1 MSSSTNRIARRA
13 GADHLAM
20 GPSRAGRSASVAIG
34 ALRSP
39 DGCGAIAAI
48 IPKIGRDAT
57 GFGRPQCKENGSMRR
72 IMLIAAC
79 LLCATTMAAA
89 PALAGNGALARD
101 DSSEKYGLSS
111 NEDTQTKADDVAM
124 KVCGSDKCKI
134 VFRTGP
140 KECGALASAEEG
152 KAWGGAKRPRRE
164 AAELAAIQNC
174 QKQTKGQ
181 CKIRGAEC
189 NR

>member
-1 MSSSTNRIARRA
+1 MRR
-13 GADHLAM
+13 M
-20 GPSRAGRSASVAIG
+20 TV
-34 ALRSP
+34 
-39 DGCGAIAAI
+39 IAA
-48 IPKIGRDAT
+48 GFLFAT
-57 GFGRPQCKENGSMRR
+57 
-72 IMLIAAC
+72 IA
-79 LLCATTMAAA
+79 AAA
-89 PALAGNGALARD
+89 PALAGHGALARD
-101 DSSEKYGLSS
+101 QDTGKYGFSS

-124 KVCGSDKCKI
+124 KICGNEKCKI

-140 KECGALASAEEG
+140 KECGALATAEEG

-181 CKIRGAEC
+181 CKTRGAEC